1 MTRSNFRRFATA
13 ALTAATI
20 TGAAMA
26 QQVTVTH
33 SQGETTVESNPEV
46 VFSFD
51 YAAID
56 TLMNLGVEVQGAPP
70 LAGAAPAWLPAGLQ
84 NIGSLFEPDYEE
96 INASQPDL
104 VIVAGRSAA
113 AYPELARMAPTIDI
127 TFGEDFYT
135 SLQHNTTLLGEIFG
149 KQAEAEAALAEIQV
163 KVDALREQVATG
175 GDGLIMMVNGGS
187 LSLLA
192 PNNARAGRGSLLYQT
207 LGLVPTL
214 EDIETATHGEP
225 ISFEFLVQ
233 YDPEWLFVIDRDA
246 AIGAEEGAQPAA
258 AVLDNELMHQ
268 TSAWQ
273 NDQIVY
279 LDPFNWYIITGAG
292 ISSANEMLDE
302 VAAAYN
308 R

>member
-1 MTRSNFRRFATA
+1 MSILNFRRIGLA
-13 ALTAATI
+13 AATTALI
-20 TGAAMA
+20 TGAAAA
-26 QQVTVTH
+26 QQLTVQH
-33 SQGETTVESNPEV
+33 AQGETTLEANPEV

-56 TLMNLGVEVQGAPP
+56 TLVNLGVEVDGAPP
-70 LAGAAPAWLPAGLQ
+70 LTGTAPVWLPEGML

-104 VIVAGRSAA
+104 IIVGGRSAT
-113 AYPELARMAPTIDI
+113 AYPELSRMAPTIDI
-127 TFGEDFYT
+127 TFSDDFLT
-135 SLQHNTTLLGEIFG
+135 SLHNNTNLLAEIFG
-149 KQAEAEAALAEIQV
+149 KEAEAEAALAEIDA
-163 KVDALREQVATG
+163 KVADLREKVAAG

-187 LSLLA
+187 ISLLA
-192 PNNARAGRGSLLYQT
+192 PDNARAGRGSLLYQT

-214 EDIETATHGEP
+214 EDVETATHGEP

-233 YDPEWLFVIDRDA
+233 YDPDWLFVIDRDA
-246 AIGAEEGAQPAA
+246 AIGTEEGAQPAA
-258 AVLDNELMHQ
+258 AVLDNELMHR

-279 LDPFNWYIITGAG
+279 LDPFNWYIIAGAG
-292 ISSANEMLDE
+292 LSSANEMLDE
-302 VAAAYN
+302 LAAAYD

>member
-1 MTRSNFRRFATA
+1 MFSGFIRKASLASLAVALSAGLA
-13 ALTAATI
+13 A
-20 TGAAMA
+20 A
-26 QQVTVTH
+26 QQISVNHV
-33 SQGETTVESNPEV
+33 QGETKLDTNPEL

-56 TLMNLGVEVQGAPP
+56 TLVNLGVEVQGAPP
-70 LAGAAPAWLPAGLQ
+70 LAGAQPDWLPQGLT

-104 VIVAGRSAA
+104 IIVGGRSAA
-113 AYPELARMAPTIDI
+113 AYPELSAMAPTIDV
-127 TFGEDFYT
+127 TYGDDFYT
-135 SLQHNTTLLGEIFG
+135 SLKTNTLLLAGIFG
-149 KQAEAEAALAEIQV
+149 KEAEAEAALAEIQA
-163 KVDALREQVATG
+163 KVDSLREQVSESG
-175 GDGLIMMVNGGS
+175 NGLVMMVSGGS

-207 LGLVPTL
+207 LGLVPAL
-214 EDIETATHGEP
+214 EDVAGATHGEP
-225 ISFEFLVQ
+225 ISFEFLLNH
-233 YDPEWLFVIDRDA
+233 DPDWLFVIDRDA
-246 AIGAEEGAQPAA
+246 AVGTEDSQPAA
-258 AVLDNELMHQ
+258 AVLDNELMHD

-273 NDQIVY
+273 NGQIVY

-292 ISSANEMLDE
+292 ISTANEMLDE

>member
-1 MTRSNFRRFATA
+1 MFFRIARKA
-13 ALTAATI
+13 ALVSLALTLTTSVAL
-20 TGAAMA
+20 A
-26 QQVTVTH
+26 QQITVSH
-33 SQGETTVESNPEV
+33 VQGETTLDATPEL

-56 TLMNLGVEVQGAPP
+56 TLTNLGVEVHGAPS
-70 LAGAAPAWLPAGLQ
+70 LAGASPDWLPDGLI

-104 VIVAGRSAA
+104 IIIGGRSAA
-113 AYPELARMAPTIDI
+113 AYGELSAIAPTVDV
-127 TFGEDFYT
+127 TFQEDFYT
-135 SLQHNTTLLGEIFG
+135 SLQDNTRLLGEIFG
-149 KQAEAEAALAEIQV
+149 KEAEAETALEDIQAR
-163 KVDALREQVATG
+163 VDDLRNQVSSG
-175 GDGLIMMVNGGS
+175 GDGLVMMVSGGS

-192 PNNARAGRGSLLYQT
+192 PNNARAGRGALLYQT
-207 LGLVPTL
+207 LGLVPTI
-214 EDIETATHGEP
+214 EDVVSATHGEP
-225 ISFEFLVQ
+225 ISFEFLLN
-233 YDPEWLFVIDRDA
+233 YDPDWLFVIDRDSA
-246 AIGAEEGAQPAA
+246 VGTEDGQPAA

-279 LDPFNWYIITGAG
+279 LDAFNWYIITGAG
-292 ISSANEMLDE
+292 ITSANEMLDE

>member
-1 MTRSNFRRFATA
+1 MSILNFRRIGLA
-13 ALTAATI
+13 AATTALI
-20 TGAAMA
+20 TGAAAA
-26 QQVTVTH
+26 QQLTVQH
-33 SQGETTVESNPEV
+33 AQGETTLEANPEV

-56 TLMNLGVEVQGAPP
+56 TLVNLGVEVDGAPP
-70 LAGAAPAWLPAGLQ
+70 LTGTAPEWLPEGML

-104 VIVAGRSAA
+104 IIVGGRSAT

-127 TFGEDFYT
+127 TFSDDFLT
-135 SLQHNTTLLGEIFG
+135 SLHNNTNLLAEIFG
-149 KQAEAEAALAEIQV
+149 KEAEAEAALAEIDA
-163 KVDALREQVATG
+163 KVADLREKVAAG

-187 LSLLA
+187 ISLLA
-192 PNNARAGRGSLLYQT
+192 PDNARAGRGSLLYQT

-214 EDIETATHGEP
+214 EDVETATHGEP

-233 YDPEWLFVIDRDA
+233 YDPDWLFVIDRDA
-246 AIGAEEGAQPAA
+246 AIGTEEGAQPAA
-258 AVLDNELMHQ
+258 AVLDNELMHR

-279 LDPFNWYIITGAG
+279 LDPFNWYIIAGAG
-292 ISSANEMLDE
+292 LSSANEMLDE
-302 VAAAYN
+302 LAAAYD

>member
-1 MTRSNFRRFATA
+1 MSILNFRRIGLA
-13 ALTAATI
+13 AATI
-20 TGAAMA
+20 ALITGTAAA
-26 QQVTVTH
+26 QQLTVQH
-33 SQGETTVESNPEV
+33 AQGETTLEVNPEV

-56 TLMNLGVEVQGAPP
+56 TLVSLGVEVDGAPP
-70 LAGAAPAWLPAGLQ
+70 LAGTAPVWLPEGML

-104 VIVAGRSAA
+104 IIVGGRSAA
-113 AYPELARMAPTIDI
+113 AYPELSRMAPTIDI
-127 TFGEDFYT
+127 TFGDDFLT
-135 SLQHNTTLLGEIFG
+135 SLQNNTNLLAEIFG
-149 KQAEAEAALAEIQV
+149 KEAEAEAALAEIEA
-163 KVDALREQVATG
+163 KVADLREKVAAG

-187 LSLLA
+187 ISLLA

-214 EDIETATHGEP
+214 EDVETATHGEP
-225 ISFEFLVQ
+225 ISFEFLVR
-233 YDPEWLFVIDRDA
+233 YDPDWLFVIDRDA
-246 AIGAEEGAQPAA
+246 AIGTEEGAQPAA
-258 AVLDNELMHQ
+258 AVLDNELMHR

-279 LDPFNWYIITGAG
+279 LDPFNWYIIAGAG
-292 ISSANEMLDE
+292 LSSAAEMLDE
-302 VAAAYN
+302 LAAAYD